1 MSPTNLTLLPL
12 DRSSPEHVFPKSII
26 VVREDEPSTIV
37 AAALSSDD
45 YVGKLF
51 EIREQYMVDSNTPD
65 EVVDNEKQANLMDA
79 SPADMFIE
87 RTLRSKSGIHMKS
100 CKLGGV

>member
-1 MSPTNLTLLPL
+1 M
-12 DRSSPEHVFPKSII
+12 EHVFPKSII

-51 EIREQYMVDSNTPD
+51 EIREQYMMDNTVVDEMDNEKPANLYDSSNTP
-65 EVVDNEKQANLMDA
+65 
-79 SPADMFIE
+79 SDMSIE

-100 CKLGGV
+100 CK